1 MEKRR
6 TSTKYI
12 KFVQK
17 AVIKR
22 LRKSPLI
29 DDACKIFMENAFVPS
44 R

>member
-12 KFVQK
+12 KFLHKEV
-17 AVIKR
+17 VKR